1 MPTFRYRGEGAVSGE
16 TPPAAKGVTEA
27 MAWCIAVCDHA
38 IEHYKGPVAR
48 KIRREISVE
57 KARLAALSLPAPGE
71 ATPTE
76 LINRLQ
82 DAIEGE
88 CEGLAIDE
96 DQAKAILEHVGYP
109 STPAAPELA
118 VKDGWVL
125 VPRNPTPD
133 MLVAAGTIEGWNE
146 AAARHADE
154 CHIEWWQAMLAA
166 APVRP

>member
-1 MPTFRYRGEGAVSGE
+1 MTEAELIERLRGPTFG
-16 TPPAAKGVTEA
+16 TPTALDAAT
-27 MAWCIAVCDHA
+27 A
-38 IEHYKGPVAR
+38 IETWKTRAERLADMHRDMCVVAGEAVAR
-48 KIRREISVE
+48 AETAE
-57 KARLAALSLPAPGE
+57 ATLAAL
-71 ATPTE
+71 
-76 LINRLQ
+76 
-82 DAIEGE
+82 
-88 CEGLAIDE
+88 
-96 DQAKAILEHVGYP
+96 